1 MNHYLQI
8 LLRIPQH
15 ALTHDQLESSSTAV
29 EQNSKTVLNTA
40 LKSLCNLRQGKRGIQ
55 KLDKFEKSIK
65 MLIKILDNYLGGY
78 LKIDSKV
85 STLSDFK
92 TTEEIDG

>member
-1 MNHYLQI
+1 
-8 LLRIPQH
+8 
-15 ALTHDQLESSSTAV
+15 
-29 EQNSKTVLNTA
+29 
-40 LKSLCNLRQGKRGIQ
+40 
-55 KLDKFEKSIK
+55 